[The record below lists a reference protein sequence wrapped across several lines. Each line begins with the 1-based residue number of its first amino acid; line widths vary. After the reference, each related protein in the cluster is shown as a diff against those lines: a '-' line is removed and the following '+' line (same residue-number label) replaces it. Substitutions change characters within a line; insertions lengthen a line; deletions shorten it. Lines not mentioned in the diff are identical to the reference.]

1 MVQFCCA
8 YANFATP
15 IKGAEIRTRIPICV
29 TSRFSRYI
37 IDYCPYHVIVI
48 SCFFIHLYIRQIAI
62 LFKAEFA
69 YFLVV
74 CGSLEQFAL
83 LVSYCLPKWVLR
95 VCLRAFSTPPV
106 GNDTV
111 GYEYP
116 LWNSRV
122 VIDLH
127 YLRTRFSSVSIT
139 IYLNFLMDHLCN
151 YLCSSVVW
159 PSFSL

>member
-1 MVQFCCA
+1 MQPFGTVLLRVCQFRHSH
-8 YANFATP
+8 
-15 IKGAEIRTRIPICV
+15 KGGRDSNSDTNCV

-37 IDYCPYHVIVI
+37 IDYYPYHVIVI

-116 LWNSRV
+116 LWNSMV

-139 IYLNFLMDHLCN
+139 VDLNS
-151 YLCSSVVW
+151 YG
-159 PSFSL
+159 PSLQLPLQ

>member
-1 MVQFCCA
+1 MRPFGTVFLRVCQFRHSH
-8 YANFATP
+8 
-15 IKGAEIRTRIPICV
+15 KGGRDSNSDTNCV

-37 IDYCPYHVIVI
+37 IDYCPYHVIVN

-116 LWNSRV
+116 LWNSMV

-127 YLRTRFSSVSIT
+127 YLRIRFSSVSIT
-139 IYLNFLMDHLCN
+139 VDLNS
-151 YLCSSVVW
+151 YG
-159 PSFSL
+159 PSLQLPLQ